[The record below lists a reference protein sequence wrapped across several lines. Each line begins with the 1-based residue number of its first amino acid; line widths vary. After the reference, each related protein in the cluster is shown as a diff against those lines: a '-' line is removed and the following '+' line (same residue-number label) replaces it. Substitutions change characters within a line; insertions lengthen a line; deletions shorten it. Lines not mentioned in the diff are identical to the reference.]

1 MSPDHPTLPSAQ
13 HQQILFARV
22 LGDEDYTRVSGGH
35 EKPRAIILAGQ
46 PGAGKGGLTRAANSE
61 FNNNI
66 AVIDPDDLRR
76 HHPHVEDFRRQHPY
90 TWADDTH
97 SDASEWA
104 KELRA
109 DAIAQ
114 RKHLVIDTTAPKAEL
129 IQDLQGLGYQV
140 EVRAIA
146 SHRLESE
153 LGVDKRFAEGLEE
166 DGYGRYVPEAKRNE
180 IYQNLPDQ
188 LDDVLA
194 RTGVPIQIFDREGQG
209 HYDSRVTPALAPGQA
224 LEAAR
229 EARLTPERLKELDEA
244 LVAQREWHRSLPE
257 RLPNAH
263 VDAPTSANLLAERSE
278 LRVEE
283 GVTQLRQQVQ
293 RYRIA
298 ASSRDAP
305 HRSPEMEAA
314 RDEPPGQR
322 DHVTTARDGPPVRAG
337 AVLKGVGVAGT
348 AYGLYEGYGDF
359 RDAVDGARSTREQH
373 VRGAEAATDMGVR
386 ATVSGTSAVV
396 GGVAGGAAGTLVAPG
411 VGTTA
416 GAVVLGG
423 AAAVGAEHAYEDSRV
438 QHWSRALGREL
449 GAISYDHFSKEGRLL
464 RQLESL
470 REDLGEAGS
479 AADRV
484 RLQGELDRVGE
495 AFKTEAERNNAYFQG
510 REAIEQAWPAMSQR
524 FDGLDKGD
532 VVDAYQA
539 RLDAGMDARRAV
551 TAAYSDTVHEQV
563 QPRGLPHVPQ
573 ADYGAY
579 NVRALASAWQRFSRE
594 AEQGGQQIETLERR
608 GPEEAS
614 LPLVG
619 GLIGRHYHDTTL
631 EKLRNAQWE
640 AEGHRSTIEG
650 ELRERGLSIP
660 QVPATRPANEQ
671 TMERQRDQSAIETPA
686 TRQAVPIEV
695 PGRTHSGLSTDA
707 KEGQGLSPASRQL
720 LADSEREVAQV
731 ARQHGLKWDQ
741 GLSNTCCAVAS
752 AARQAGMTQVNLFRA
767 DAGVIRFGQYDGY
780 TIREGEIDAVTAA
793 NTPQSD
799 SLQRLAAVDRQ
810 TQRDDTRAQQQVAA
824 MARAEPEEQ
833 RARAM

>member
-1 MSPDHPTLPSAQ
+1 TLSEAS
-13 HQQILFARV
+13 RW
-22 LGDEDYTRVSGGH
+22 
-35 EKPRAIILAGQ
+35 
-46 PGAGKGGLTRAANSE
+46 AN
-61 FNNNI
+61 
-66 AVIDPDDLRR
+66 
-76 HHPHVEDFRRQHPY
+76 
-90 TWADDTH
+90 
-97 SDASEWA
+97 
-104 KELRA
+104 ELRA
-109 DAIAQ
+109 DAVSQ
-114 RKHLVIDTTAPKAEL
+114 RKHLVIDTTTPQASLIREL
-129 IQDLQGLGYQV
+129 QSQGYEV

-153 LGVDKRFAEGLEE
+153 LGVDVRFA
-166 DGYGRYVPEAKRNE
+166 DGVDRNGHGRYVPESVRNDV
-180 IYQNLPDQ
+180 YQKLPGH
-188 LDDVLA
+188 LDDIQTK
-194 RTGVPIQIFDREGQG
+194 TGVPVQIYDRDGDL
-209 HYDSRVTPALAPGQA
+209 HYDSRVTPSLAPGQA

-229 EARLTPERLKELDEA
+229 EARLTPERLQKLERKLAEQ
-244 LVAQREWHRSLPE
+244 VEWHRTLPE

-263 VDAPTSANLLAERSE
+263 VDAPTSANLLAQRSE

-283 GVTQLRQQVQ
+283 GVTQLHQEVQ
-293 RYRIA
+293 RHRIA
-298 ASSRDAP
+298 ATSRDGP
-305 HRSPEMEAA
+305 NRPTEMKAA
-314 RDEPPGQR
+314 RDQPPGQR
-322 DHVTTARDGPPVRAG
+322 DHVTTARDGPPIRAG
-337 AVLKGVGVAGT
+337 TVLKGVGVAGT

-396 GGVAGGAAGTLVAPG
+396 GGVAGGAAGTFVAPG

-416 GAVVLGG
+416 GAVVVGG

-438 QHWSRALGREL
+438 QQWSRALGREL

-464 RQLESL
+464 RQLDSL
-470 REDLGEAGS
+470 REDLGETAS

-484 RLQGELDRVGE
+484 RLQDELDRVGE

-539 RLDAGMDARRAV
+539 RLDAGMAASRAV

-579 NVRALASAWQRFSRE
+579 NDRALASAWQRFSRE
-594 AEQGGQQIETLERR
+594 AEQGGRQIETLERR

-614 LPLVG
+614 VPLVG

-650 ELRERGLSIP
+650 ELRERGLGIP
-660 QVPATRPANEQ
+660 QIPATRPPKEQ
-671 TMERQRDQSAIETPA
+671 TMERQRDQSGIETPA
-686 TRQAVPIEV
+686 TRQSASIEV

-707 KEGQGLSPASRQL
+707 KEDQGLSPASRQL

-780 TIREGEIDAVTAA
+780 TIREGEIDAVAAA
-793 NTPQSD
+793 NTPQTD

-810 TQRDDTRAQQQVAA
+810 TQQDETREQQQVAA

-833 RARAM
+833 RARVM

>member
-1 MSPDHPTLPSAQ
+1 MVRSA
-13 HQQILFARV
+13 
-22 LGDEDYTRVSGGH
+22 
-35 EKPRAIILAGQ
+35 RA
-46 PGAGKGGLTRAANSE
+46 E
-61 FNNNI
+61 FDGNI
-66 AVIDPDDLRR
+66 VTIDPDELRDY
-76 HHPHVEDFRRQHPY
+76 HPHIDHLRRQHPY
-90 TWADDTH
+90 TWSGDTL
-97 SDASEWA
+97 SDASRWA
-104 KELRA
+104 NELRV
-109 DAIAQ
+109 DAVSQ
-114 RKHLVIDTTAPKAEL
+114 RKHLVIDTTTPKARLIREL
-129 IQDLQGLGYQV
+129 QRQGYEV
-140 EVRAIA
+140 EVRALA

-153 LGVDKRFAEGLEE
+153 LGVDQRFSRSLERF
-166 DGYGRYVPEAKRNE
+166 GHGRYVPESVRNE
-180 IYQNLPDQ
+180 IYQNLPGQ
-188 LDDVLA
+188 LDDVQA
-194 RTGVPIQIFDREGQG
+194 RTGVPIQIFDREGQV

-244 LVAQREWHRSLPE
+244 LVAQREWHRTLPE
-257 RLPNAH
+257 RLPNAR
-263 VDAPTSANLLAERSE
+263 VNAPTSANLLAQRSE

-283 GVTQLRQQVQ
+283 GVAQLHQQVQ
-293 RYRIA
+293 RHRIDA
-298 ASSRDAP
+298 TSRDAP
-305 HRSPEMEAA
+305 HRPTEMEAA
-314 RDEPPGQR
+314 RDGPPGQR
-322 DHVTTARDGPPVRAG
+322 DHVTTTRDGPPIRAG
-337 AVLKGVGVAGT
+337 TVLKGVGVAGT

-396 GGVAGGAAGTLVAPG
+396 GGVAGGAAGTFVAPG

-416 GAVVLGG
+416 GAVVVGG

-438 QHWSRALGREL
+438 QQWSRALGREL

-464 RQLESL
+464 RQLEGL
-470 REDLGEAGS
+470 REELSEAAS
-479 AADRV
+479 AAERQ
-484 RLQGELDRVGE
+484 RLQGELDKVGE
-495 AFKTEAERNNAYFQG
+495 AFKTEADRNNAYFQG

-539 RLDAGMDARRAV
+539 RLDAGMGASRAV
-551 TAAYSDTVHEQV
+551 KAAYSDTVHEQV

-579 NVRALASAWQRFSRE
+579 NDQALASAWQRFSRE

-614 LPLVG
+614 VPLVG

-640 AEGHRSTIEG
+640 ANGHRSAIEG
-650 ELRERGLSIP
+650 ELRERGLSVP

-671 TMERQRDQSAIETPA
+671 TMERQRDQSGIETPA
-686 TRQAVPIEV
+686 TRQSVPIEV
-695 PGRTHSGLSTDA
+695 PGRTHSGLSSGAT
-707 KEGQGLSPASRQL
+707 EGQGLSPQSRKL

-767 DAGVIRFGQYDGY
+767 EAGVIRFGQYDGY
-780 TIREGEIDAVTAA
+780 TIREGEIDAVAAA
-793 NTPQSD
+793 NTPQTD

-810 TQRDDTRAQQQVAA
+810 TQRDEARELQPLAA

-833 RARAM
+833 RTRVM